1 MARVTEE
8 APDEAANEAAE
19 GGRMGTRPNGRTTG
33 QRPTGERRTAIL
45 GAAARLFAAHGYR
58 GVTIDDLGR
67 AVGTTGPALYRH
79 FPGKEALLGAVL
91 VDISDRLSR
100 RGRELV
106 AGSDGPG
113 AALEA
118 LLRGHIEF
126 SLDEPDLITV
136 HDRELGNL
144 TDEDRRRV
152 RSLQRG
158 YVEEWVNVLAEL
170 RPGASRATLLASVHA
185 AFGLLNS
192 TPHSRG
198 ALSRG
203 DMAALLLRM
212 GSAAL
217 LAGDPVAERSGDP
230 AGNPAPMPT

>member
-1 MARVTEE
+1 MDAGQGPAGHRQ
-8 APDEAANEAAE
+8 
-19 GGRMGTRPNGRTTG
+19 TG

-45 GAAARLFAAHGYR
+45 GAAARLFAARGYR

-79 FPGKEALLGAVL
+79 FPGKEALLGEVL

-106 AGSDGPG
+106 AGAGSPRD
-113 AALEA
+113 ALEA

-144 TDEDRRRV
+144 TEEDRSRV
-152 RSLQRG
+152 RRLQRG
-158 YVEEWVNVLAEL
+158 YVEEWVGVLTEL
-170 RPGASRATLLASVHA
+170 RPASRPATLRASVHA

-198 ALSRG
+198 ALSR
-203 DMAALLLRM
+203 DEMAALLLRM

-217 LAGDPVAERSGDP
+217 LAGEPAPRSG
-230 AGNPAPMPT
+230 